1 MSFTKK
7 RKRTQP
13 TKKKAAKV
21 PMKAPQ
27 EKGKASGPEQMPLAE
42 IARLIWAA
50 HKKEDAVWEEA
61 FAEAFPARMEQGRLV
76 KLAKQQLTKHGEFM
90 KWVDK
95 NCPYTHRTANRIM
108 KEWDYWSA
116 WDRNAWPKTLSEAH
130 EHMRDKKLWD
140 KADAA
145 TYQGDGK
152 ASGKKPDG
160 KGAQERQPSQ
170 GGNGKSQEGEQ
181 PSGGQPS
188 GVTNGPA
195 KGKTDAK
202 SEQAQEA
209 EKAIHVQ
216 PPFDQPEKD
225 RLAAVYAQNGPA
237 PTPIQLM
244 TNLVIPSLKKVA
256 EVGIGN
262 DDVPFFANAIK
273 EALALIEALKQRYSI
288 S

>member
-7 RKRTQP
+7 RKPTQP

-21 PMKAPQ
+21 PTKAPQ

-42 IARLIWAA
+42 IARQIRVA
-50 HKKEDAVWEEA
+50 HDKENGVWKKA
-61 FAEAFPARMEQGRLV
+61 FAEAFPARMEQGRLL

-95 NCPYTHRTANRIM
+95 DCPYTHRTANRIM

-116 WDRNAWPKTLSEAH
+116 WDRNALPKTLSEAH

-140 KADAA
+140 RADAE
-145 TYQGDGK
+145 TDQGEGK
-152 ASGKKPDG
+152 ANGKNPAG

-170 GGNGKSQEGEQ
+170 GGNGNSHEGEQ

-188 GVTNGPA
+188 GVTIGPA
-195 KGKTDAK
+195 TGETDAK
-202 SEQAQEA
+202 SQEA
-209 EKAIHVQ
+209 INVQ
-216 PPFDQPEKD
+216 QPFDQPEKD

-237 PTPIQLM
+237 STPIQLM
-244 TNLVIPSLKKVA
+244 TNLVIPNLKKVA
-256 EVGIGN
+256 EVEVGV
-262 DDVPFFANAIK
+262 DDVPFLASAIK
-273 EALALIEALKQRYSI
+273 EALALLEALKQRYAI